1 MLNPL
6 QGGLGGMLTS
16 QDLYAAA
23 RGEEARAIEEKD
35 KAETASYEEMKRT
48 HRTEA
53 DYHYRIASYLR
64 QMGDMLLLR
73 ERKNAKA

>member
-1 MLNPL
+1 
-6 QGGLGGMLTS
+6 MLTS

-35 KAETASYEEMKRT
+35 KAEAASYEEIKRA
-48 HRTEA
+48 HRVEA

-64 QMGDMLLLR
+64 QMGDMLLEKEQTNR
-73 ERKNAKA
+73 PD